1 MRQAFIVVFGAILL
15 ASHAVVAQAPAPGAP
30 GSHTD
35 SGPPNF
41 GQPPGHRVSRDAAQI
56 RHAMQHQ
63 LNDGLVGIVSGSM
76 DATDLGKTTD
86 LVVGLGTGRDRLR
99 PVLTIGQGAFQNVN
113 DILFARGIDIGIV
126 QSDVLVTLKH
136 DPPFPGVEN
145 YIRYITKLYDEEVHI
160 LTGKDIGSVQDL
172 ADKKVNFGM
181 LGTGTHTTGETIFR
195 VLDIPVDATSFPQP
209 VALEK
214 LRKGEISAL
223 VCVVSRPDRWFRAV
237 GPDEN
242 LHFLSIPATDEL
254 RKRYTPANLRAEDY
268 PALID
273 PDTQVATLAVGNV
286 LVAYN
291 WPERTERYR
300 RVALFARTFFD
311 RLHDLQSPPFHPKWR
326 EVDVAAPVPGWTRF
340 ADAQAWI
347 RKAGLN
353 STSSIRYTQANDTVA
368 PQEPAT
374 LSRAERTALFTE
386 FAAYRE
392 RLASPLNS
400 AGLFDARQRDALF
413 LEFVAYQKRQAYSPR
428 SIGGRDAPQRDA
440 LFAASAN

>member
-1 MRQAFIVVFGAILL
+1 
-15 ASHAVVAQAPAPGAP
+15 
-30 GSHTD
+30 
-35 SGPPNF
+35 
-41 GQPPGHRVSRDAAQI
+41 
-56 RHAMQHQ
+56 
-63 LNDGLVGIVSGSM
+63 
-76 DATDLGKTTD
+76 
-86 LVVGLGTGRDRLR
+86 
-99 PVLTIGQGAFQNVN
+99 
-113 DILFARGIDIGIV
+113 
-126 QSDVLVTLKH
+126 
-136 DPPFPGVEN
+136 
-145 YIRYITKLYDEEVHI
+145 
-160 LTGKDIGSVQDL
+160 
-172 ADKKVNFGM
+172 
-181 LGTGTHTTGETIFR
+181 
-195 VLDIPVDATSFPQP
+195 
-209 VALEK
+209 
-214 LRKGEISAL
+214 
-223 VCVVSRPDRWFRAV
+223 
-237 GPDEN
+237 
-242 LHFLSIPATDEL
+242 
-254 RKRYTPANLRAEDY
+254 
-268 PALID
+268 
-273 PDTQVATLAVGNV
+273 
-286 LVAYN
+286 VAYN

-340 ADAQAWI
+340 AAAQEWI